1 MSGTARSP
9 DQVLSE
15 MLAISP
21 QGDGMPTTPDTNYA
35 AMLAPIANEFSLVEA
50 LMLSF
55 ATEIN
60 PLTAV
65 NLLADYER
73 VLGPDPFGRDVGTL
87 SIQQRQQL
95 AYSRWVTKFGVRAAD
110 FIALAASFGETIT
123 IQQYSLTTAGAYAG
137 VDLVNHP
144 TQFAWLVTFPP
155 AAVTFPEASSAE
167 AGAFCGS
174 FPASLAQPAIE
185 GRAPAQT
192 SPYFSY
198 TG

>member
-1 MSGTARSP
+1 MSGRSP
-9 DQVLSE
+9 TAVLDE
-15 MLAISP
+15 LLALSP
-21 QGDGMPTTPDTNYA
+21 QGDAMPTTPDTTWA
-35 AMLAPIANEFSLVEA
+35 KMLAPLANEFSLVEA

-55 ATEIN
+55 MVEIN

-73 VLGPDPFGRDVGTL
+73 VLGPDPYGRDTGVL

-95 AYSRWVTKFGVRAAD
+95 AYSRWTGKYGVRPAD
-110 FIALAASFGETIT
+110 FIALAASFGETIS
-123 IQQYSLTTAGAYAG
+123 IQQFQLTTAGAFAG
-137 VDLVNHP
+137 DNLVSHP
-144 TQFAWLVTFPP
+144 TQFAWLVQFPTP
-155 AAVTFPEASSAE
+155 TVTLPEASSAE
-167 AGAFCGS
+167 AGALCGA
-174 FPASLAQPAIE
+174 FEPALAQPAIE